1 MESFKSEISK
11 VVEDVMQHLDALQGT
26 QYVDCVD
33 NVRLEL
39 TNRLEDMA
47 AMVQNSAEISVNP
60 KSVVKTIWLD
70 GKNYRIC
77 HISAQIGGEGCR
89 AFGGV
94 GVAWAEEI
102 PYNISL
108 PVLTN
113 TVNKRTS
120 ELWAITAAAKI
131 AITRNYNHIMVSS
144 PNFTYTRRL
153 MKELDEGK
161 LDNSECRILVTRI
174 KEFRNAGLE
183 IRIPDEV
190 DDATIKSGSPK
201 AVEKANKLAKEA
213 FQEGKRGQN
222 NR

>member
-1 MESFKSEISK
+1 
-11 VVEDVMQHLDALQGT
+11 
-26 QYVDCVD
+26 
-33 NVRLEL
+33 
-39 TNRLEDMA
+39 
-47 AMVQNSAEISVNP
+47 
-60 KSVVKTIWLD
+60 
-70 GKNYRIC
+70 
-77 HISAQIGGEGCR
+77 
-89 AFGGV
+89 
-94 GVAWAEEI
+94 
-102 PYNISL
+102 
-108 PVLTN
+108 
-113 TVNKRTS
+113 
-120 ELWAITAAAKI
+120 
-131 AITRNYNHIMVSS
+131 
-144 PNFTYTRRL
+144 